1 MESAGTQQRNK
12 QTLRGCTIMMMP
24 RMLSIEQH
32 VPPVGSPRRAAMSA
46 ASSIAPAPWWAGRRG
61 GGWLATSTPG
71 HSQPPNVP
79 MLMRRATPRA
89 PDAQAPLSTS
99 AAVSELLNVTRPR
112 PPGRKGAQGVACAR
126 ARTAWYLSSTFHCAC
141 APRAPPPVRRLR

>member
-1 MESAGTQQRNK
+1 MQSAGTQQRNK

-61 GGWLATSTPG
+61 GGGWLQALQDT
-71 HSQPPNVP
+71 HS
-79 MLMRRATPRA
+79 
-89 PDAQAPLSTS
+89 
-99 AAVSELLNVTRPR
+99 RPTC
-112 PPGRKGAQGVACAR
+112 PC
-126 ARTAWYLSSTFHCAC
+126 
-141 APRAPPPVRRLR
+141 